1 MTKQLLGPNNMEGKQ
16 SVIKKSQVTQFLMHM
31 KAAVWQLC
39 NRRKELG
46 IFLKFSEILVTTF
59 SVVPLHE
66 RALSKITTYT
76 LFPCCNVNNKNVLWP
91 LGPSRCLNLVIKVEV
106 SSLNILFLS
115 SWSMGKDDLLKV
127 IFWPMIDSA

>member
-1 MTKQLLGPNNMEGKQ
+1 M
-16 SVIKKSQVTQFLMHM
+16 
-31 KAAVWQLC
+31 
-39 NRRKELG
+39 
-46 IFLKFSEILVTTF
+46 KFSEILVTTF

-91 LGPSRCLNLVIKVEV
+91 LGPSRCLNLVIKVDV

-127 IFWPMIDSA
+127 IF